1 MLELD
6 KEYTYK
12 TVEDFAKEEG
22 YEIEDLGD
30 ELVGENFLVLKQ
42 EYSRDV
48 ISLILT
54 GTMGGDYLYKV
65 IYTD

>member
-12 TVEDFAKEEG
+12 TVEDFAQEEG
-22 YEIEDLGD
+22 YEIEDLG
-30 ELVGENFLVLKQ
+30 EEVVGENFLVLKQ

-48 ISLILT
+48 ISLMLT
-54 GTMGGDYLYKV
+54 GTMGGNYMYKV
-65 IYTD
+65 IYTE